1 MSKRSSSRGKLKQ
14 KEKRLELIRQL
25 WGDDAVFT
33 WDRLTN
39 DGFTTIPRYLPLV
52 GRFMDE
58 LSNGAPLSSTYMALW
73 CRVFDEGLVSIQNK
87 DCLAVESGFS
97 SERGVSTW
105 TARMRKLEE
114 LGFISSRSSG
124 AGDFSHVLIVH
135 PIVAVRHLIEKR
147 KIDNRITRALKERII
162 EVGAEWDIEDE
173 RDDDDVEE
181 A

>member
-1 MSKRSSSRGKLKQ
+1 MSKRSNSRGKQKQ
-14 KEKRLELIRQL
+14 KEKRLELIKQL
-25 WGDDAVFT
+25 WGEQAVFT

-52 GRFMDE
+52 GRFMDD
-58 LSNGAPLSSTYMALW
+58 LSNGSPLSSTYMALW

-87 DCLAVESGFS
+87 DCLAMESGFL

-105 TARMRKLEE
+105 SSRMRKLEE

-135 PIVAVRHLIEKR
+135 PIVAVRKLIDEKG
-147 KIDNRITRALKERII
+147 IDNRITRALKERII
-162 EVGAEWDIEDE
+162 EVGADWDVE
-173 RDDDDVEE
+173 DDVDEDDE
-181 A
+181 